1 MNTKAHDR
9 MQAAEVM
16 YLLENGWRRLP
27 NTTPDGSVLWT
38 GLSDKYSHGVTQG
51 HAVNAQKQYDC
62 VSPMHPPTRRLV
74 VEVTDKGAVHYE
86 QMTRDD
92 AHKFLDEYPLGCEYK
107 EHLLRADLE
116 AKAQKDCADDLA
128 KELLERNKQLSD
140 TEADLA
146 TERTRW
152 RQEHKELVAQLR
164 ETKIELEK
172 SRAYSKNREAER
184 AECAE
189 CAAKAAQLHTEVCLE
204 RNKLRSLNKDLTAEL
219 GKHKSRCKELLAQ
232 LEESEKS
239 EATLRDQLEESRKI
253 EAELR
258 A

>member
-1 MNTKAHDR
+1 MSVSAYQR
-9 MQAAEVM
+9 LRAAEVD
-16 YLLENGWRRLP
+16 YLVKSGWERVGATRWASA
-27 NTTPDGSVLWT
+27 G
-38 GLSDKYSHGVTQG
+38 G
-51 HAVNAQKQYDC
+51 HAQIDEEDALRLQKQHDATH
-62 VSPMHPPTRRLV
+62 VLSTFPASPTRRLV

-140 TEADLA
+140 TE
-146 TERTRW
+146 
-152 RQEHKELVAQLR
+152 V
-164 ETKIELEK
+164 ELEK
-172 SRAYSKNREAER
+172 SRALNKNREAEY
-184 AECAE
+184 AECTAR
-189 CAAKAAQLHTEVCLE
+189 AAQLHTEVCLE